1 MKYPLDKYTNNDD
14 QNNPW
19 NIASTYNSILEDG
32 SIDSKPFII
41 QKPNEDTNM
50 FADYRT
56 ALLAMYLSLIGMF
69 KEMYTD
75 IVQRYLA
82 DTVLTAQM
90 VNRRYTI
97 NRDIAASAGESAI
110 TNTR

>member
-56 ALLAMYLSLIGMF
+56 ALLAMYLPLIGTVCLKILQNPSF
-69 KEMYTD
+69 H
-75 IVQRYLA
+75 VLFLFLFLFFFYLKK
-82 DTVLTAQM
+82 LIYY
-90 VNRRYTI
+90 R
-97 NRDIAASAGESAI
+97 
-110 TNTR
+110 